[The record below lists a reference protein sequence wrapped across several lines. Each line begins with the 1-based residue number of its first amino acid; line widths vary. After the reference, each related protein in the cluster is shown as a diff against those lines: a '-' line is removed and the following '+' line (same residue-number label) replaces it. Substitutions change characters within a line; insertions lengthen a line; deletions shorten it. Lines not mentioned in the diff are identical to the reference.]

1 MLIVTPSVGRAAFA
15 VSVGVSWVDLTSR
28 EEFV

>member
-15 VSVGVSWVDLTSR
+15 VSVCLAGLDLTSR
-28 EEFV
+28 ERFV